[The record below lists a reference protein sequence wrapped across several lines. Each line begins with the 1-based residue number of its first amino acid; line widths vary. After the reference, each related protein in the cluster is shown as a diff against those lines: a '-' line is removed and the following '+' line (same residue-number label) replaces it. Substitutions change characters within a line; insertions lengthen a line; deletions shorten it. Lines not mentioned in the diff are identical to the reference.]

1 MFAFKNVPKRFDSFK
16 VCSDKNSNGQTA
28 QKLRKGQKPLKNTE
42 NRLKLIFRTKY
53 QKECVYK
60 QKFVYK
66 DRIKMLPIIQ
76 NSLTND
82 QNGRTAQKL
91 LRG

>member
-1 MFAFKNVPKRFDSFK
+1 MAK
-16 VCSDKNSNGQTA
+16 TA

-42 NRLKLIFRTKY
+42 NRSKMIFRTKY

-60 QKFVYK
+60 KKFVYK

-82 QNGRTAQKL
+82 QNGRAAQKL

>member
-1 MFAFKNVPKRFDSFK
+1 M
-16 VCSDKNSNGQTA
+16 
-28 QKLRKGQKPLKNTE
+28 
-42 NRLKLIFRTKY
+42 IFMTTY
-53 QKECVYK
+53 QKEYVYK
-60 QKFVYK
+60 KFVYK
-66 DRIKMLPIIQ
+66 DCIKMLPIIQ

>member
-1 MFAFKNVPKRFDSFK
+1 M
-16 VCSDKNSNGQTA
+16 
-28 QKLRKGQKPLKNTE
+28 
-42 NRLKLIFRTKY
+42 IFRTKY

-76 NSLTND
+76 NLLTND

-91 LRG
+91 LQG

>member
-1 MFAFKNVPKRFDSFK
+1 M
-16 VCSDKNSNGQTA
+16 
-28 QKLRKGQKPLKNTE
+28 
-42 NRLKLIFRTKY
+42 IFMTKY

-60 QKFVYK
+60 TFVYN

-91 LRG
+91 LRS